1 MVEKIAQHTHCQ
13 MCGKAVTVN
22 ETLCSEECK
31 QKYQNILKKRR
42 RYVYIMYG
50 AIAVMIILLL
60 WSSMSPTV

>member
-13 MCGKAVTVN
+13 MCGKAIPVD

-42 RYVYIMYG
+42 RYIYVMYA
-50 AIAVMIILLL
+50 AIAVMIILLI
-60 WSSMSPTV
+60 WSSMPSQ